1 MAPVASIPTPS
12 DATMLAS
19 MIDRVLIDIS
29 LRQKMITDGR
39 EYVERFT
46 PKRLARDL
54 SAVYENVLLTYE

>member
-1 MAPVASIPTPS
+1 
-12 DATMLAS
+12 MLAA

-29 LRQKMITDGR
+29 LRQKMIDDGR
-39 EYVERFT
+39 SYVERFT